1 LAGLGVLALAAVA
14 FYLWRG
20 RTAEVRY
27 VTVPVTRGDVLDVVG
42 ATGTL
47 QAVTTVQVGSQVSGT
62 IQSLNADFNS
72 IVKKGEVLARL
83 DPSLLQARLGQV
95 QAGLVSAQA
104 NVERSRATL
113 LDAGQKLARAQTLSA
128 EGLLPQADLESARA
142 THGEAAAQLKASQ
155 AAVTQA
161 AANVSQARVDM
172 NHTVITTPIDGV
184 VVARNVDVGQT
195 VAASLQAPVLFV
207 IANDLSRL
215 QVSASIDEADVGRV
229 RAGQEATFR
238 VDAFP
243 NEVFN
248 GAVEQVRLQPITL
261 QNVVTYTTIIGVNN
275 PGQRLMP
282 GMTATVSVI
291 VDRRDDV
298 LRVPAA
304 ALRFRPE
311 GFEDT
316 AGGSR
321 AGGTGAPSDGAGAG
335 TGARGGAGAGG
346 GAGAAAR
353 AGGDGGGQRGGEG
366 RLAGG
371 RRRRGGDGAGGESA
385 SSDAAASPSSD
396 PSASPGAA
404 EAPGAPGTRRGPG
417 ARAAMVFMLDE
428 GQKPQPVRVR
438 PGITDG
444 QFVEVVNGLTE
455 GQAVITGVAGEAV
468 RGAGPRTGASP
479 AANPFAPA
487 APQRRTR

>member
-1 LAGLGVLALAAVA
+1 MRRSYAWVGLAVVVLAVVAGLVL
-14 FYLWRG
+14 RG
-20 RTAEVRY
+20 RAAEVRY
-27 VTVPVTRGDVLDVVG
+27 VTAPVTRGDVLDVIG
-42 ATGTL
+42 ATGAL

-72 IVKKGEVLARL
+72 IVKKGQVLARL

-95 QAGLVSAQA
+95 QAALVSSQA

-113 LDAGQKLARAQTLSA
+113 EDARQKLARAQTLAA
-128 EGLLPQADLESARA
+128 EGLLPQADLETARA
-142 THGEAAAQLKASQ
+142 TNAEAAAQLKASQ

-161 AANVSQARVDM
+161 AANVRQAQVDM
-172 NHTVITTPIDGV
+172 THTVIETPIDGV

-243 NEVFN
+243 NEVFS
-248 GAVEQVRLQPITL
+248 GTVEQVRLQPITL

-282 GMTATVSVI
+282 GMTATVSVV

-298 LRVPAA
+298 LRIPAA

-311 GFEDT
+311 GFDPAT
-316 AGGSR
+316 AGAGAGAGRRQGTGAAGGSGAGGQAARGSGEASDGGAAGGGGRRRR
-321 AGGTGAPSDGAGAG
+321 AGGTGASP
-335 TGARGGAGAGG
+335 GAGG
-346 GAGAAAR
+346 AAA
-353 AGGDGGGQRGGEG
+353 APDSRG
-366 RLAGG
+366 
-371 RRRRGGDGAGGESA
+371 A
-385 SSDAAASPSSD
+385 S
-396 PSASPGAA
+396 
-404 EAPGAPGTRRGPG
+404 G
-417 ARAAMVFMLDE
+417 ARAPGSSRPTLVFVLDAQE
-428 GQKPQPVRVR
+428 APQPVRVR
-438 PGITDG
+438 QGITDG
-444 QFVEVVNGLTE
+444 QFVEVVDGLTE
-455 GQAVITGVAGEAV
+455 GQAVVTGVAGETV
-468 RGAGPRTGASP
+468 RGAAPRAGGSP